1 MSETYRDPFDDEDDD
16 DDEELEEF
24 DDGDREADEGE
35 QDATFFNEI
44 TGKQIVHELVV
55 LSNRELLEFLDWE
68 FDRLGFTERTELALI
83 GIDFD
88 TCYILEFYNVRE
100 DKTVKTS
107 TGAGNMF
114 MLINGWVTKTLVE
127 MMVERLYGD
136 LADIWPSDL
145 TDCYLNILMD
155 VLDWKTETGLETIDS
170 QSPEDGPLEDSGSAR
185 SES

>member
-1 MSETYRDPFDDEDDD
+1 MRDAYRDPFDDDEEN

-24 DDGDREADEGE
+24 DDDRESDEE
-35 QDATFFNEI
+35 ERDASFFNEI
-44 TGKQIVHELVV
+44 TLKQIVHELVV

-68 FDRLGFTERTELALI
+68 FDRLGFTERTELSLI

-88 TCYILEFYNVRE
+88 ACYILEFYNVRE

-114 MLINGWVTKTLVE
+114 MLISGWVTKTLVE
-127 MMVERLYGD
+127 MMVEHLYGD
-136 LADIWPSDL
+136 LSDVWPSDL
-145 TDCYLNILMD
+145 TDCYLNVLMD
-155 VLDWKTETGLETIDS
+155 VLDWKSDAGFETIDS
-170 QSPEDGPLEDSGSAR
+170 RAPEDGPLEDSGSAR

>member
-1 MSETYRDPFDDEDDD
+1 MSDTYRDPFDDDDEN
-16 DDEELEEF
+16 DEELEEF
-24 DDGDREADEGE
+24 DGDSESDEE
-35 QDATFFNEI
+35 ERDASFFNEI

-68 FDRLGFTERTELALI
+68 FDRLGFTDHTELALI

-107 TGAGNMF
+107 TGAGNRF
-114 MLINGWVTKTLVE
+114 MLISGWVMKTLVE
-127 MMVERLYGD
+127 MMVEQLYGD
-136 LADIWPSDL
+136 LADVWPSDL
-145 TDCYLNILMD
+145 TDCYMNILMD
-155 VLDWKTETGLETIDS
+155 VLDWKTDTGLETIDS